1 MSMSLFWLVV
11 MLLFGVL
18 EAVTVGLTSIW
29 FGLGALG
36 ALAASAASAPVLA
49 QIVVF
54 LGVSFLTLLLVR
66 PLAQRFINDRKVA
79 TNADRVIGREAVVT
93 EDIDNIQGRGRVSVS
108 GLLVRPLAQRF
119 INDRKVATNADRVI
133 GREAV
138 VTEDIDNIQGRG
150 RVSVSGADWTARTE
164 DDHPIS
170 AGSTVR
176 VLRIE
181 GVKLIVAHAGEAGEP
196 PQDRP

>member
-1 MSMSLFWLVV
+1 MNMSLFWLVV

-29 FGLGALG
+29 FGLGALC
-36 ALAASAASAPVLA
+36 ALAAAAVSAPVLV

-54 LGVSFLTLLLVR
+54 LGGSFLTL
-66 PLAQRFINDRKVA
+66 
-79 TNADRVIGREAVVT
+79 
-93 EDIDNIQGRGRVSVS
+93 
-108 GLLVRPLAQRF
+108 LLVRPLAQRF

-164 DDHPIS
+164 DDRPIS
-170 AGSTVR
+170 AGSTVQ

-181 GVKLIVAHAGEAGEP
+181 GVKLIVAPAGGAGEL